1 MTLWA
6 LLLLALPDLPTED
19 QWLAQAQ
26 SGQRQA
32 VALIYEHYFDA
43 VFRFIRWRV
52 DDDATAEDLT
62 SEVFIRLLDA
72 LHGTHAPAHSLRG
85 WLFRVARNVL
95 YDHRGQAQ
103 HTADL
108 DESLAGPDSDLLG
121 DLLAHDDL
129 AQVRLALRD
138 LAADQQDVLILRF
151 GHMLS
156 LEDTAERMERS
167 VGAIKSLQFRA
178 LSTLRRRLTDV
189 AVEAGRD

>member
-1 MTLWA
+1 MWA
-6 LLLLALPDLPTED
+6 LIITLALPDLPTED
-19 QWLAQAQ
+19 QWLALARR
-26 SGQRQA
+26 GQRQA
-32 VALIYEHYFDA
+32 VAQIYETYFDP
-43 VFRFIRWRV
+43 VYRFVRWRV

-72 LHGTHAPAHSLRG
+72 LQGPNAPGHSLRG

-95 YDHRGQAQ
+95 YDHHGQAGRI
-103 HTADL
+103 TDL
-108 DESLAGPDSDLLG
+108 DESLAGPDSDMLG

-129 AQVRLALRD
+129 DHVRRAIRD

-167 VGAIKSLQFRA
+167 VSAIKSLQFRA
-178 LSTLRRRLTDV
+178 LSTLRQHLSHTE
-189 AVEAGRD
+189 VEAGRD